1 MFYIPQIEG
10 SSLAEDIFGFEI
22 REPLYLSNPL
32 PLVSDSIV
40 NSVFREPSDPFRIE
54 TEYIFQN
61 REEERPILKEIKS
74 KNGNFMQE
82 KNIKYNLYPLYI
94 NWKKIETKSDNNVYY
109 NIFKLFG
116 YFGEAIFNILIDTNN
131 NESFCTHKNF
141 LYKLYDYKR
150 KYTENQ
156 IEENSFMRKLLDIY
170 DDVISLIR
178 NKIIVFKEISV
189 FIIVMKLYENYFLN
203 TYDWD
208 KVLEVLKHEF
218 FIVSRLKDNEYK
230 KIYNKYLKKADHD
243 YDDYDNSEE
252 ESFASHN
259 SKFPIN
265 KKGYINQIKYIYK
278 NKYQITLKFD
288 KSDERDEEV

>member
-116 YFGEAIFNILIDTNN
+116 YFGEAIFNILNN
-131 NESFCTHKNF
+131 IKDADYYNHKNF
-141 LYKLYDYKR
+141 LKELNSYNKNYTKSQIMENEFFKKL
-150 KYTENQ
+150 
-156 IEENSFMRKLLDIY
+156 ISIY
-170 DDVISLIR
+170 DNVISLIKNR
-178 NKIIVFKEISV
+178 IIIFKEISV
-189 FIIVMKLYENYFLN
+189 FLIIMKLYENYYSTIN
-203 TYDWD
+203 DND
-208 KVLEVLKHEF
+208 KVLEVLKYEF
-218 FIVSRLKDNEYK
+218 SIINHIKDDEYK
-230 KIYNKYLKKADHD
+230 KIYDKYYKKLEVYSYD
-243 YDDYDNSEE
+243 YDDDS
-252 ESFASHN
+252 SSISSSIN
-259 SKFPIN
+259 SKLP
-265 KKGYINQIKYIYK
+265 KTKSKYINYIRSIYK
-278 NKYQITLKFD
+278 KINRNKTNKIK
-288 KSDERDEEV
+288 EEN